1 MACYEI
7 FIIFLFE
14 TMLSIVNLISWKPP
28 KRYWFRFMAIRIR
41 WMYVDKI
48 AFERQSLFYN
58 FLRGLGWEVDLDK
71 FMCKRIKF
79 YSFEASMRPF
89 IPFSIRAGLNF
100 VSLRRMAFKNQL
112 KKSTYL
118 SKCWITLWLS
128 PIFSSFI
135 EKVLNILPFQGFP
148 SSTRKFNILISIS

>member
-1 MACYEI
+1 MI
-7 FIIFLFE
+7 TSQKI
-14 TMLSIVNLISWKPP
+14 LISFYGNKDPMDVCWHDRIWKT
-28 KRYWFRFMAIRIR
+28 W
-41 WMYVDKI
+41 
-48 AFERQSLFYN
+48 LFCN

-118 SKCWITLWLS
+118 SKCWITLWFS
-128 PIFSSFI
+128 SIFSSFI

-148 SSTRKFNILISIS
+148 SSTRKFNIRISIS